1 MKQSITLAAIA
12 ATTAFATP
20 AFAEAPLSIQVYNA
34 PATSFNVNSTLI
46 MGEKEAVLLD
56 TGFTRSDAYRIAA
69 NVLDSGKELKTIF
82 ISQADPDYY
91 FGAEVLHE
99 IFPKAKIVSSKAVLD
114 EIEHKVAGKVAFW
127 SPKMGDNAP
136 RKPFMPT
143 LMSGNTLTIEGK
155 TIEVRGT
162 TGTLANRPYVWIPS
176 IKTIAGDVN
185 TYAGMHVWTADSA
198 TPALRS
204 AWIKRLDEMQALQPS
219 TFVPGHMVANTAL
232 STNAIDY
239 TRNYL
244 VTFEKIM
251 GASKDSKQ
259 VIEAMK
265 KAYPNAAA
273 VDSLELGAKVA
284 KGEMKW

>member
-12 ATTAFATP
+12 ATTAFAAP
-20 AFAEAPLSIQVYNA
+20 VFAETPLTIQVYNA
-34 PATSFNVNSTLI
+34 PASSFNVNSTLV

-69 NVLDSGKELKTIF
+69 NVLDSGKELKTIV

-99 IFPKAKIVSSKAVLD
+99 VFPNAKIVSSQAVLN
-114 EIEHKVAGKVAFW
+114 EIQHKVAGKVAFW
-127 SPKMGDNAP
+127 SPKMGHNAP
-136 RKPFMPT
+136 RTPFMPS

-155 TIEVRGT
+155 TIEIRGT

-198 TPALRS
+198 TPALRN
-204 AWIKRLDEMQALQPS
+204 AWIKRLDEMKALQPS
-219 TFVPGHMVANTAL
+219 TLVPGHMVANTAL
-232 STNAIDY
+232 SPNAIDD
-239 TRNYL
+239 TRDYL
-244 VTFEKIM
+244 VAFEKAM
-251 GASKDSKQ
+251 SASKDSTQ
-259 VIEAMK
+259 VIQAMK
-265 KAYPNAAA
+265 QAYPNAAG